1 MCIDTTVQ
9 MSQTVFST
17 NLSTRAVN
25 SAPAVHIGS
34 KNGLVQRIL
43 LYFELKKNTLDY
55 NDEMYKDSFHAS
67 VLFRLKENA
76 IIILDNALYQSVKV
90 EKCPKINWKKAD
102 IIGWLGNKGEVL
114 GK

>member
-17 NLSTRAVN
+17 DLSTRAVN
-25 SAPAVHIGS
+25 SAPVVHIGS

-55 NDEMYKDSFHAS
+55 NDEMY
-67 VLFRLKENA
+67 
-76 IIILDNALYQSVKV
+76 
-90 EKCPKINWKKAD
+90 
-102 IIGWLGNKGEVL
+102 
-114 GK
+114 